1 MNMNSTLIVLCH
13 RYSPIQT
20 PPDEGI
26 DGYTFRGLG
35 HCENQRGSTLSY
47 NTIFGVETIQECGS
61 ACEDRYSSNSNFRGI
76 NFLPSMLQMQSRR
89 GEPPT
94 WSEPNCNCMMEEG
107 SGGDILS
114 ANGINEE
121 LCYSWDGP
129 SEVSEHPAFGFRGF
143 EFQGMGCC
151 MNDRGD
157 FFGYETVP
165 ANDIFECAETC
176 EETFKYDER
185 FVGINF
191 LLEDDWT
198 NCNCLLSDS
207 GNGKITGSSG
217 KTHLH
222 SEFAL
227 LVPDK

>member
-1 MNMNSTLIVLCH
+1 MNMNSTLILLCH

-151 MNDRGD
+151 MNDRVTSLVMKQSPPMISLSVLKHAKKRSNTMSD
-157 FFGYETVP
+157 
-165 ANDIFECAETC
+165 
-176 EETFKYDER
+176 
-185 FVGINF
+185 
-191 LLEDDWT
+191 LLELT
-198 NCNCLLSDS
+198 FFLKMIGLIATVC
-207 GNGKITGSSG
+207 
-217 KTHLH
+217 
-222 SEFAL
+222 
-227 LVPDK
+227 